1 MKEYTI
7 RELSEMF
14 GLPASTIRYYEDEG
28 ILTNVGRT
36 PSGQRIFTDG
46 HVNRLRT
53 ICCFKNTGMTI
64 AELKQFFAYEAD
76 EPAHLDDI
84 LTLLHQ
90 RQDFGNG
97 AACAAAGRLRPR
109 AAKDPLLRGH
119 SGKPAS
125 ATSRCRSGRITGGG
139 HMMNRSALAERS
151 RAGRERKKPP
161 F

>member
-1 MKEYTI
+1 MREYTI

-14 GLPASTIRYYEDEG
+14 ALPASTIRYYEDEG

-64 AELKQFFAYEAD
+64 AELRQFFAYEAD

-84 LTLLHQ
+84 LALLQQ
-90 RQDFGNG
+90 RKASVTAQITQ
-97 AACAAAGRLRPR
+97 LRADYAHVLRKIHYYEDIQRSLRENTPLPQW
-109 AAKDPLLRGH
+109 KDYRQ
-119 SGKPAS
+119 
-125 ATSRCRSGRITGGG
+125 RIYD
-139 HMMNRSALAERS
+139 E
-151 RAGRERKKPP
+151 
-161 F
+161 

>member
-64 AELKQFFAYEAD
+64 AELRQFFSYEAD

-84 LTLLHQ
+84 LM
-90 RQDFGNG
+90 
-97 AACAAAGRLRPR
+97 
-109 AAKDPLLRGH
+109 LLRKRKT
-119 SGKPAS
+119 S
-125 ATSRCRSGRITGGG
+125 SRCRSGRITSGG

-151 RAGRERKKPP
+151 RAGREHKKAALLNG
-161 F
+161 

>member
-14 GLPASTIRYYEDEG
+14 DLPASTIRYYEDEG

-36 PSGQRIFTDG
+36 PSGQRVFAEG

-64 AELKQFFAYEAD
+64 AELRQFFSYELD

-90 RQDFGNG
+90 RQDSVT
-97 AACAAAGRLRPR
+97 AQLAQLQEDYAHVLRKIHYYEDIQESLSQKKQLPKW
-109 AAKDPLLRGH
+109 KD
-119 SGKPAS
+119 
-125 ATSRCRSGRITGGG
+125 
-139 HMMNRSALAERS
+139 
-151 RAGRERKKPP
+151 
-161 F
+161 

>member
-7 RELSEMF
+7 RELSELF

-64 AELKQFFAYEAD
+64 AELRQFFSYEVD
-76 EPAHLDDI
+76 ENAHLDDI
-84 LTLLHQ
+84 LALLQQ
-90 RQDFGNG
+90 RKDSVTAQIAQLKEDY
-97 AACAAAGRLRPR
+97 AHVLRKIHYYEDIGKSLRENLPLPQW
-109 AAKDPLLRGH
+109 KDYKHR
-119 SGKPAS
+119 
-125 ATSRCRSGRITGGG
+125 TYD
-139 HMMNRSALAERS
+139 E
-151 RAGRERKKPP
+151 
-161 F
+161 

>member
-7 RELSEMF
+7 REISELF

-64 AELKQFFAYEAD
+64 AELKQFFAYEEN

-84 LTLLHQ
+84 LALLQQ
-90 RQDFGNG
+90 RKTSVTALLTQLKESY
-97 AACAAAGRLRPR
+97 AHVLRKIHYYEDIQESLRRDLPLPQW
-109 AAKDPLLRGH
+109 KDYKH
-119 SGKPAS
+119 K
-125 ATSRCRSGRITGGG
+125 TYD
-139 HMMNRSALAERS
+139 E
-151 RAGRERKKPP
+151 
-161 F
+161 

>member
-36 PSGQRIFTDG
+36 SSGQRVFTDG

-84 LTLLHQ
+84 LM
-90 RQDFGNG
+90 
-97 AACAAAGRLRPR
+97 
-109 AAKDPLLRGH
+109 LLR
-119 SGKPAS
+119 KRK
-125 ATSRCRSGRITGGG
+125 TSVT
-139 HMMNRSALAERS
+139 AQLAQLQEDY
-151 RAGRERKKPP
+151 AHVLRKIHYYEDIQESLRQNQPLPQWKDYRQRTYDE
-161 F
+161 